1 MTRKHTWW
9 WANGCHPATYV
20 TPASPNS
27 SAMGM
32 PSSYESAV
40 LCLVMD
46 PEKTQEALMAAVDLI
61 KAGQVLA
68 AMVED
73 WLENDTPDRREAV
86 INALEDWKRLGA
98 T

>member
-1 MTRKHTWW
+1 
-9 WANGCHPATYV
+9 
-20 TPASPNS
+20 
-27 SAMGM
+27 
-32 PSSYESAV
+32 
-40 LCLVMD
+40 
-46 PEKTQEALMAAVDLI
+46 MAAVDLI